1 MLQIKSFTFNP
12 FMENTYVLYDE
23 SKEAVIFDPGCY
35 EKHEQLELD
44 RFIEEEGLI
53 VKHLINT
60 HCHIDHVLGN
70 AYIKRKYKVPL
81 HIHKNDLPVL
91 KSVAAY
97 APNYG
102 FAAYEE
108 ADADFYLSEKDK
120 LKFGNTIMDILFVPG
135 HAPGH
140 LVFYHEPTGICIA
153 GDTLFQG
160 SIGRTDLPGGDH
172 HTLIN
177 AIKQQMFTLPEETK
191 VYPGHGPM
199 TTIGIEKVHNPFVG
213 KNARF

>member
-1 MLQIKSFTFNP
+1 MLQLKVFTFNP
-12 FMENTYVLYDE
+12 FQENTYILFDE

-35 EKHEQLELD
+35 EKVENDELAS
-44 RFIEEEGLI
+44 FISSQGLK
-53 VKHLINT
+53 VSHLINT

-70 AYIKRKYKVPL
+70 AFVKNKYNVPL
-81 HIHKNDLPVL
+81 MIHQKEIPVL
-91 KSVAAY
+91 KSVKVY

-102 FAAYEE
+102 FAGYQE
-108 ADADFYLSEKDK
+108 AEPDGYLDENEKF
-120 LKFGNTIMDILFVPG
+120 KFGNTELEILFVPG

-140 LVFYHEPTGICIA
+140 LVFYDKDSKICIA

-172 HTLIN
+172 QTLLR
-177 AIKQQMFTLPEETK
+177 AIKSELFSLPDDTV
-191 VYPGHGPM
+191 VYPGHGPE
-199 TTIGIEKVHNPFVG
+199 TTIGIEKQHNPFVG